1 MTRMAT
7 LFTSELEEGMVTL
20 TDTYSNSGKLI
31 VPKDTVLTKSIIQML
46 SGNDVVFVDISDIV
60 EPIVESQEN
69 DLSSAL
75 DTEKIKEKPQYKK
88 FVHRYEKSISE
99 MGNHLNDIVY
109 KNAPID
115 VDMML
120 QNTMTTMKALNDS
133 PLSIFTM
140 LSTMKNYDDLT
151 FNHSLNVALICN
163 IFADWLNLSED
174 DKKLITACGLFHDV
188 GKLLIPDAI
197 LKKPGRLTKDEFD
210 IIKTHPVKGYQLLQ
224 KNKLDPHIQYA
235 ALMHH
240 EKCDGSGYPI
250 GLKGNQ
256 IDWCAQI
263 VTIAD
268 IYEAMTAKRVYRGPI
283 SPFKVINMFEEDGLK
298 KYNPKYL
305 LTFLEHVVNSYM
317 NCKVRLSNG
326 EEGDIVFINKVRLSK
341 PMVKTKNNFI
351 DLSKQTDITLTVY
364 YKWVTANRYPFFY
377 LSLYFY
383 FDIYFVHC
391 LLTESFDLVRGDRWK
406 LVHRRNT
413 ETS

>member
-1 MTRMAT
+1 MAT

-140 LSTMKNYDDLT
+140 LSTMKNYDDST

-163 IFADWLNLSED
+163 IFAD
-174 DKKLITACGLFHDV
+174 
-188 GKLLIPDAI
+188 
-197 LKKPGRLTKDEFD
+197 
-210 IIKTHPVKGYQLLQ
+210 
-224 KNKLDPHIQYA
+224 
-235 ALMHH
+235 
-240 EKCDGSGYPI
+240 
-250 GLKGNQ
+250 
-256 IDWCAQI
+256 
-263 VTIAD
+263 
-268 IYEAMTAKRVYRGPI
+268 
-283 SPFKVINMFEEDGLK
+283 
-298 KYNPKYL
+298 
-305 LTFLEHVVNSYM
+305 
-317 NCKVRLSNG
+317 
-326 EEGDIVFINKVRLSK
+326 
-341 PMVKTKNNFI
+341 
-351 DLSKQTDITLTVY
+351 
-364 YKWVTANRYPFFY
+364 
-377 LSLYFY
+377 
-383 FDIYFVHC
+383 
-391 LLTESFDLVRGDRWK
+391 
-406 LVHRRNT
+406 
-413 ETS
+413 

>member
-1 MTRMAT
+1 MAT

-88 FVHRYEKSISE
+88 FVHRKEKSISE
-99 MGNHLNDIVY
+99 KGKHL
-109 KNAPID
+109 
-115 VDMML
+115 
-120 QNTMTTMKALNDS
+120 
-133 PLSIFTM
+133 
-140 LSTMKNYDDLT
+140 NYDDST

-351 DLSKQTDITLTVY
+351 DLSKQTDINIDSIL
-364 YKWVTANRYPFFY
+364 
-377 LSLYFY
+377 
-383 FDIYFVHC
+383 
-391 LLTESFDLVRGDRWK
+391 
-406 LVHRRNT
+406 
-413 ETS
+413 